1 MISRHF
7 LCSLLTAVSLTST
20 VFGAIQT
27 RELAYS
33 ADGTTM
39 KGFLAWD
46 DAISGPRPGVLV
58 VHEWWGL
65 NDYARARAKQIAAL
79 GYTAL
84 AVDMF
89 GDGKA
94 ASHPKEAGAFV
105 AEVTKNADTAKT
117 RFQAALEALKTQP
130 IVNPDKIAA
139 IGYCFGGATVLS
151 MARQGIDLAAVI
163 SFHGSLG
170 GLAPVVPPV
179 KAKILVCH
187 GADDSF
193 ISAEQIATFK
203 NEMKGT
209 DLKFISYPEA
219 KHGFTNPDADKV
231 AAEFGLNVAYNE
243 KADKASWNEA
253 VKFLKQAFAL
263 P

>member
-1 MISRHF
+1 MISKH
-7 LCSLLTAVSLTST
+7 LICSLLAIATLSSS

-27 RELAYS
+27 KELAYT
-33 ADGTTM
+33 ADGKTM

-65 NDYARARAKQIAAL
+65 NDYARSRAKQIAAL

-84 AVDMF
+84 AVDMY

-94 ASHPKEAGAFV
+94 ATHPKEAGAFV
-105 AEVTKNADTAKT
+105 AEVTKNAETAKA
-117 RFQAALEALKTQP
+117 RFQAALEALQTQP
-130 IVNPDKIAA
+130 TVNPEKIAA

-151 MARQGIDLAAVI
+151 VARQGLDLDAVV

-170 GLAPVVPPV
+170 GLAPIVPPV

-193 ISAEQIATFK
+193 VSAEQIAAFK
-203 NEMKGT
+203 KEMP
-209 DLKFISYPEA
+209 DAKFIAYPGA
-219 KHGFTNPDADKV
+219 KHGFTNPEADQV
-231 AAEFGLNVAYNE
+231 ATEFGLNVAYNKE
-243 KADKASWNEA
+243 ADTASWKEA
-253 VKFLKQAFAL
+253 VQFLRKTFAQ